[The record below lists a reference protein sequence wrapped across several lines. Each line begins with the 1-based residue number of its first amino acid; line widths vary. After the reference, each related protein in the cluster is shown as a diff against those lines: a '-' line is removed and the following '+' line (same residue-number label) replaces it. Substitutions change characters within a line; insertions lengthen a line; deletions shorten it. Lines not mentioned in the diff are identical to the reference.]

1 MLTVGIPRALSY
13 YRYYPFFKTLLEG
26 LGADVVLSRPTGKR
40 LLEDGVRHCVDDICV
55 PVKLFYGHV
64 LELKDRVD
72 RLFISRLV
80 SVENSDSDTYTCP
93 KLIGLPDMIR
103 SSVEG
108 LPPIVE
114 FVIDVQN
121 RSLRSSAR
129 CLGEELGAP
138 SALTRKAFS
147 RSLDVQARYYEKLL
161 EGFAPDD
168 AMEAVFSGNGSS
180 GGVPA
185 GPSDGST
192 SDLNIALIG
201 HEYLLHDHFISHNL
215 PSRLRRLGCD
225 VEYITQIP
233 PDVIEAE
240 LARYPGISWSYEKEL
255 LGAASHFLRRED
267 IDGVMFVVCFACGPD
282 SIVGEIIEREVRTE
296 SSPPLTTLVLD
307 EHTGQAGVTTRVEAF
322 VDLIRRSRGKP

>member
-13 YRYYPFFKTLLEG
+13 YRYFPFFKTLLEG
-26 LGADVVLSRPTGKR
+26 LGTEVVLSRPTGKR

-80 SVENSDSDTYTCP
+80 SVEKSDSDTYTCP

-108 LPPIVE
+108 LPPIIE

-129 CLGEELGAP
+129 RLGEALGAP
-138 SALTRKAFS
+138 SALTRKALN
-147 RSLDVQARYYEKLL
+147 RSLDVQARYDDKLL
-161 EGFAPDD
+161 GGLTPDD

-180 GGVPA
+180 GGAPA
-185 GPSDGST
+185 GSGDGPT
-192 SDLNIALIG
+192 SNINIALIG

-215 PSRLRRLGCD
+215 PGRLCRLGCN
-225 VEYITQIP
+225 VEYMTQVP
-233 PDVIEAE
+233 PDVIESE
-240 LARYPGISWSYEKEL
+240 LTRYPGISWSYEKEL
-255 LGAASHFLRRED
+255 LGAASHFLHRED
-267 IDGVMFVVCFACGPD
+267 IDGVMLVVCFACGPD

-307 EHTGQAGVTTRVEAF
+307 EHTGQAGVATRVEAF
-322 VDLIRRSRGKP
+322 VDLIRRSRRKP

>member
-13 YRYYPFFKTLLEG
+13 YRYFPFFKTLLEG
-26 LGADVVLSRPTGKR
+26 LGTDVVLSRPTGKR

-64 LELKDRVD
+64 LALKDRVD

-80 SVENSDSDTYTCP
+80 SVEKSDSDTYTCP

-108 LPPIVE
+108 LPPIIE
-114 FVIDVQN
+114 FVIDIQN

-129 CLGEELGAP
+129 RLGETLGAP
-138 SALTRKAFS
+138 SALTRKALN
-147 RSLDVQARYYEKLL
+147 RSLDVQALFDRKLL
-161 EGFAPDD
+161 EGLTPDD
-168 AMEAVFSGNGSS
+168 AMEAVFSGNGTS
-180 GGVPA
+180 GGVSVGSGD
-185 GPSDGST
+185 GPSP
-192 SDLNIALIG
+192 DLNIALIG

-215 PSRLRRLGCD
+215 PGRLSRLGCD
-225 VEYITQIP
+225 VTYMTQVP
-233 PDVIEAE
+233 PDVIESE

-255 LGAASHFLRRED
+255 LGAASHFLHRED
-267 IDGVMFVVCFACGPD
+267 IDGVMLVVCFACGPD

-322 VDLIRRSRGKP
+322 VDLIRRSRRKP

>member
-1 MLTVGIPRALSY
+1 MLKVGIPRALSY
-13 YRYYPFFKTLLEG
+13 YRYFPLFKTLLEG
-26 LGADVVLSRPTGKR
+26 LETEVVLSRPTGKR

-64 LELKDRVD
+64 LELKERVD

-80 SVENSDSDTYTCP
+80 SVEKCDSDTYTCP

-103 SSVEG
+103 SSLEG
-108 LPPIVE
+108 LPPIID

-121 RSLRSSAR
+121 RSLRSSVR
-129 CLGEELGAP
+129 RLGE
-138 SALTRKAFS
+138 ALNASPALVKKAFS
-147 RSLDVQARYYEKLL
+147 RSLDVQARFDEKLL
-161 EGFAPDD
+161 AGFTPDD
-168 AMEAVFSGNGSS
+168 AMKAVFSGNGSS
-180 GGVPA
+180 DDVPA
-185 GPSDGST
+185 VSGDGPT
-192 SDLNIALIG
+192 PDLNIALVG

-215 PSRLRRLGCD
+215 PGRLSRLGCD
-225 VEYITQIP
+225 VTYMTQVP

-255 LGAASHFLRRED
+255 LGAASHFLHRED

-307 EHTGQAGVTTRVEAF
+307 EHTGQAGVATRVEAF
-322 VDLIRRSRGKP
+322 VDLIRRSRGTP